1 MSLIT
6 DAQIIERILGATWEA
21 TWAGAI
27 QSFGRFITLT
37 PLRKIGAGPFL
48 TVAAFSISA
57 LAQAKIDAAQEAFRG
72 QVTAMAAS
80 DSIDFAMITAK
91 LKSQERNATAQS
103 NEKLL
108 AEAKPADAAW
118 QNSVSSALSVGG
130 IAIAKDS
137 TEHKADWPSIA
148 WQIIAYL
155 VLGAAFIYVVV
166 SQFYKPKDYL

>member
-1 MSLIT
+1 
-6 DAQIIERILGATWEA
+6 
-21 TWAGAI
+21 
-27 QSFGRFITLT
+27 LT

-80 DSIDFAMITAK
+80 DSIDFAKITAK
-91 LKSQERNATAQS
+91 LKSQGRNATAQS
-103 NEKLL
+103 IEKLL

-118 QNSVSSALSVGG
+118 QKSVSSALSVGG

-137 TEHKADWPSIA
+137 NSTTRTGRRSLGRSSPTSC
-148 WQIIAYL
+148 L
-155 VLGAAFIYVVV
+155 VPRSSTSLCR
-166 SQFYKPKDYL
+166 SSTSPRTT